1 MNISLFQK
9 KITKGFLEFL
19 LIVVGVTIALWLEN
33 VAEDMKEREIEQE
46 YLISFENDVSKDIK
60 RLEISIKNNKAILS
74 KVEKF
79 LQDLINAQLTAN
91 NLMENI
97 GSITSYDYFT
107 PDDFTL
113 TSIRESGDFRLLRN
127 DKVKRE
133 ILELKRSYDQ
143 VEVLQI
149 NFQNALDNQII
160 PLIIEN
166 VNMVNGQLVN
176 PSFISDH
183 RLASMVGYVHSDTQ
197 GRIKQY
203 QASKRAAESLLVL
216 LQTTINF

>member
-79 LQDLINAQLTAN
+79 LQDLINA
-91 NLMENI
+91 
-97 GSITSYDYFT
+97 
-107 PDDFTL
+107 
-113 TSIRESGDFRLLRN
+113 
-127 DKVKRE
+127 
-133 ILELKRSYDQ
+133 
-143 VEVLQI
+143 
-149 NFQNALDNQII
+149 
-160 PLIIEN
+160 
-166 VNMVNGQLVN
+166 
-176 PSFISDH
+176 
-183 RLASMVGYVHSDTQ
+183 
-197 GRIKQY
+197 
-203 QASKRAAESLLVL
+203 
-216 LQTTINF
+216 